1 MLATNPKFEL
11 YFSECPDGKMVCN
24 EPLPSVIAEPGTV
37 NTAAW
42 VTDQERHVYFAPRSS
57 SSASF
62 DRYYS

>member
-1 MLATNPKFEL
+1 
-11 YFSECPDGKMVCN
+11 MVCN
-24 EPLPSVIAEPGTV
+24 EPPPSVIAEPGTV